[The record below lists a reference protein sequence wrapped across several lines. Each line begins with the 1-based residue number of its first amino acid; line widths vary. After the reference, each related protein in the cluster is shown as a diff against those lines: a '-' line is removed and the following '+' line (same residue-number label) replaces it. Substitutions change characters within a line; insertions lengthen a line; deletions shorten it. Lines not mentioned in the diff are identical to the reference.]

1 MEEWRTREIAKECK
15 EDKQHS
21 DPFHTRASFRTKS
34 KFLPQIHLFLDLQDS
49 RFRRN
54 IEIELQIEVLLAR
67 SARSPCQQKGIS
79 KFPKNE
85 IEVSQITKNI
95 RICK

>member
-1 MEEWRTREIAKECK
+1 MEKVL
-15 EDKQHS
+15 
-21 DPFHTRASFRTKS
+21 DPFHMRASFRTKS
-34 KFLPQIHLFLDLQDS
+34 KFLHQIHLFLDLQDS

-54 IEIELQIEVLLAR
+54 IEIKLQIEVLLAR
-67 SARSPCQQKGIS
+67 LAGSPCQQKGIS

-85 IEVSQITKNI
+85 IEVSQITKNT